1 MPLGV
6 GRNENK
12 LINELFED
20 ILDAGMRI
28 PPYVIYLAKRAVTIG
43 ITLVIA
49 VYLTVLIANMGGYV
63 DEIIKSDILFSIST
77 SIRQNPAYKN
87 LPPEQIQELI
97 NKTYQNELKRL
108 GFDKPFIY
116 RSVEYLRR
124 ALMLDL
130 GRSLYITSN
139 TGSRFVKTIILERL
153 PVTIL
158 LFTTT
163 NVILF
168 FIGLLGGLYLS
179 RKYGTLVDKISV
191 SLAPLS
197 SIPGWFYGVFL
208 IIVFASYLRLLPYG
222 GIVDAPPPED
232 PLLYALSV
240 LKHMIL
246 PVMSWLIAYSA
257 IGIYVRRTF
266 FLMFSSEDYVEV
278 AKAKGLPDRLIERR
292 YILRPTLP
300 PIVTDFSLMLISSWM
315 GAIVTE
321 TIFNWPGIGLLF
333 YDAAVRFDSPVV
345 IGLVV
350 IYAYLLAITVFI
362 LDIIYVIVDP
372 RIRLGVM

>member
-1 MPLGV
+1 
-6 GRNENK
+6 
-12 LINELFED
+12 
-20 ILDAGMRI
+20 MRI

-77 SIRQNPAYKN
+77 SIRQNPAYEN

-300 PIVTDFSLMLISSWM
+300 PIITDFSLMLISSWM

>member
-246 PVMSWLIAYSA
+246 PVMSWLVAYSA

>member
-1 MPLGV
+1 LPLGV

-246 PVMSWLIAYSA
+246 PVMSWLVAYSA

>member
-1 MPLGV
+1 
-6 GRNENK
+6 
-12 LINELFED
+12 
-20 ILDAGMRI
+20 MRV
-28 PPYVIYLAKRAVTIG
+28 PPYAKYLAKRAIVIG
-43 ITLVIA
+43 LTLIVA
-49 VYLTVLIANMGGYV
+49 VYITILIANMGGYV
-63 DEIIKSDILFSIST
+63 DEIIKSDLFFKIST

-87 LPPEQIQELI
+87 LPQEQLQQLI
-97 NKTYQNELKRL
+97 NDTYYNELKRL

-116 RSVEYLRR
+116 RSFEYLRR
-124 ALMLDL
+124 ALSLDL

-139 TGSRFVKTIILERL
+139 TGSRFVRTIILERL
-153 PVTIL
+153 PVTVL

-163 NVILF
+163 NILLF
-168 FIGLLGGLYLS
+168 FIGLFGGLFLS
-179 RKYGTLVDKISV
+179 RKYGKFIDRFVV

-208 IIVFASYLRLLPYG
+208 IIIFASYLHILPYG
-222 GIVDAPPPED
+222 GIVDAPPPKE
-232 PLLYALSV
+232 PLMYALSV

-246 PVMSWLIAYSA
+246 PVSSWLIAYTA

-300 PIVTDFSLMLISSWM
+300 PILTDFSLTLIASWL

-321 TIFNWPGIGLLF
+321 TIFNWQGIGLLF
-333 YDAAVRFDSPVV
+333 YDAAARFDSPVV
-345 IGLVV
+345 VGLVV
-350 IYAYLLAITVFI
+350 LYAYLLAITVFI

>member
-1 MPLGV
+1 
-6 GRNENK
+6 
-12 LINELFED
+12 
-20 ILDAGMRI
+20 MRV
-28 PPYVIYLAKRAVTIG
+28 PPYAKYLGKRAVIIG
-43 ITLVIA
+43 LTLIIA
-49 VYLTVLIANMGGYV
+49 VYITILIANMGGYV
-63 DEIIKSDILFSIST
+63 DEIIKSDLLFRVST

-87 LPPEQIQELI
+87 LPPEQIKMLI
-97 NKTYQNELKRL
+97 NETFNNELKRL

-116 RSVEYLRR
+116 RSFDYLRR
-124 ALMLDL
+124 ALSLDL

-139 TGSRFVKTIILERL
+139 TGSRFVRTIILERL
-153 PVTIL
+153 PVTVL

-163 NVILF
+163 NIILF
-168 FIGLLGGLYLS
+168 FVGLFGGLFLS
-179 RKYGTLVDKISV
+179 RKYGKFIDRFTV

-208 IIVFASYLRLLPYG
+208 IIIFASYLHILPYG

-232 PLLYALSV
+232 PVLYALSV

-246 PVMSWLIAYSA
+246 PIVSWLIAYSV

-300 PIVTDFSLMLISSWM
+300 PIITDFSLTLIASWL

-345 IGLVV
+345 VGLVV
-350 IYAYLLAITVFI
+350 LYAYLLAITVYI

>member
-1 MPLGV
+1 
-6 GRNENK
+6 
-12 LINELFED
+12 
-20 ILDAGMRI
+20 MRV
-28 PPYVIYLAKRAVTIG
+28 PPYAKYLAKRAVIIG
-43 ITLVIA
+43 LTLIIA
-49 VYLTVLIANMGGYV
+49 VYITILIANMGGYV
-63 DEIIKSDILFSIST
+63 DEIIKSDLTFRIT
-77 SIRQNPAYKN
+77 TAIRQNPQYKT
-87 LPPEQIQELI
+87 LPQEEIEKLI
-97 NKTYQNELKRL
+97 NETLNNELKRL

-116 RSVEYLRR
+116 RSFEYLRR
-124 ALMLDL
+124 ALTLEL

-139 TGSRFVKTIILERL
+139 TGSRFVRTIILERL
-153 PVTIL
+153 PVTVL

-163 NVILF
+163 NILLF
-168 FIGLLGGLYLS
+168 FIGLFGGLFLS
-179 RKYGTLVDKISV
+179 RKYGKFIDRFTV

-208 IIVFASYLRLLPYG
+208 IIIFASYLNVLPYG
-222 GIVDAPPPED
+222 GIVDAPPPKE
-232 PLLYALSV
+232 PIPYALSV

-246 PVMSWLIAYSA
+246 PVTSWLIAYSV

-300 PIVTDFSLMLISSWM
+300 PIITDFSLTLIASWL

-345 IGLVV
+345 VGLVV
-350 IYAYLLAITVFI
+350 LYAYLLAITVYL